1 MSPEPAFATLR
12 FPSLRTEQ
20 QDEADLRA
28 RASGHAA
35 GYAEGLRAA
44 NAELDELRARLQAE
58 HDATIRHGQARLD
71 RAIDILGAASAALA
85 ARAMPLVS
93 EAQDVLAQNALALAE
108 ALLGIELATGDTSAR
123 AALTRALS
131 TADAPLVTTIRLSPI
146 DLSVLDDEIIAAAG
160 VPLIADPS
168 LARGDAIA
176 ELPIGY
182 LDARITAATARARAA
197 IAETAAAMN
206 PRVLAEALA

>member
-1 MSPEPAFATLR
+1 MSPEPTFATLA

-20 QDEADLRA
+20 QAELDLRA

-44 NAELDELRARLQAE
+44 NVELEQLRERLQAE
-58 HDATIRHGQARLD
+58 LDATIRHGQARLD
-71 RAIDILGAASAALA
+71 RALEVLEAASAALA
-85 ARAMPLVS
+85 ARALPVVAD
-93 EAQDVLAQNALALAE
+93 AQDALARNALDLAE
-108 ALLGIELATGDTSAR
+108 ALLGIELASGDASAR

-131 TADAPLVTTIRLSPI
+131 TADAPLVTTVRLNPT
-146 DLSVLDDEIIAAAG
+146 DLAVLDEATIAAAG
-160 VPLIADPS
+160 VPLVADPA

-182 LDARITAATARARAA
+182 LDARISAATARARTA
-197 IAETAAAMN
+197 IMEPHA
-206 PRVLAEALA
+206 